1 MSGEVLLEHYSH
13 LPKGPLSEILRSSR
27 MSLHLLV
34 RCNMVVGLASGHILL
49 YLEIGLPS
57 QTDEVEWQSSGHHL
71 LVKVQLPEYN

>member
-57 QTDEVEWQSSGHHL
+57 QTDEVDDLNKNH
-71 LVKVQLPEYN
+71 